1 MRAAAMRA
9 TAMRATFVVAHPD
22 DETIFYGGTIRRL
35 VRAGLP
41 VEVVCVTSTFATTTL
56 TSIRREEFRRACA
69 ALGARARLL
78 PLADVPGCLD
88 DGELVAAL
96 EPVRLDRC
104 ALVFTHGVWGEYG
117 HRHHIQVSRA
127 VHRLAPTVWS
137 LAGPFP
143 TPARRRLGPA
153 ALAAK
158 RSLATA
164 AYRSQ
169 PFAATWC
176 TEEERCARWSRQEA
190 SALCG
195 LALGQGGGWPG
206 RAVPRITEEVFPE
219 VAHIPPALW
228 LAGHEGRRR
237 RLREL

>member
-1 MRAAAMRA
+1 MTASTRATPVRAA
-9 TAMRATFVVAHPD
+9 FVVAHPD
-22 DETIFYGGTIRRL
+22 DETIFFGGTIRRL

-41 VEVVCVTSTFATTTL
+41 VEVVCVTSTFATPAL
-56 TSIRREEFRRACA
+56 TSIRRQEFRRACW

-78 PLADVPGCLD
+78 PLADVTGCLD
-88 DGELVAAL
+88 DDELAAAL
-96 EPVRLDRC
+96 EPVRLHSR

-117 HRHHIQVSRA
+117 HPHHIQVSRA

-143 TPARRRLGPA
+143 TRARHTLGPV

-169 PFAATWC
+169 PFAGTWC
-176 TEEERCARWSRQEA
+176 TEEERFARWSRHEA

-195 LALGQGGGWPG
+195 LALGEEWGWPG
-206 RAVPRITEEVFPE
+206 GALPPITDEAFPD
-219 VAHIPPALW
+219 VAYIPPALW
-228 LAGHEGRRR
+228 LAGHEYRCR
-237 RLREL
+237 RLREQ